1 MGGAHLDVSAYPSLK
16 QEDISIVAIMAIYHF
31 TTSIVKASSGKC
43 AVASSAYISGTSLYD
58 ERLGMEFSY
67 KTKDEVVHTEIL
79 LPKYAPPEYQD
90 RHTLWNE
97 VEKVQNKSN
106 SRYARQFEFAVP
118 NEWSR
123 EEAIERSR
131 EFIQK
136 AFVDRGMAVEFAYH
150 EKEGNHH
157 IHCMCTVRGFKP
169 DGKWE
174 SMEKKVIATDK
185 DGNRIPQI
193 DPKTG
198 EQKVRV
204 RPGKGTEKIW
214 KYTTVK
220 ANDWNKRSTLLEW
233 RKDWSEHCNKYLDKE
248 DHIDHRS
255 YEEQGNGLIPTIHE
269 GYSARQIERD
279 GGISEKCEINR
290 EIRETNSILLKL
302 REEVKQL
309 AKDIIR
315 KVGDLLGRITRS
327 SSTDEAPVRATEVS
341 RTTAEDNRET
351 GVREQIPDL
360 QTLIIKSEQVIAD
373 ATILIDEEVT
383 DSGRGTITGTESH
396 DSGDR
401 IEDTSGTELSP
412 DGEELILDG
421 GIDIIIQSFGS
432 ALAIEEDEID
442 GIRELSIEIFD
453 SSIEQELRAV
463 NDRVEQLTKEVGEP
477 DSEAESSDRGQD
489 SIAED
494 STDITGES
502 DGEDDSEVPDEHF
515 TSGFDISL

>member
-1 MGGAHLDVSAYPSLK
+1 
-16 QEDISIVAIMAIYHF
+16 MAIYHF

-43 AVASSAYISGTSLYD
+43 AVASSAYISGSSLYD
-58 ERLGMEFSY
+58 ERLGMAFSY
-67 KTKDEVVHTEIL
+67 KNKDEVVHTEIL
-79 LPKYAPPEYQD
+79 LPSNAPPEYKD
-90 RHTLWNE
+90 RSVLWNE

-136 AFVDRGMAVEFAYH
+136 AFVDRGMAVDFAYH
-150 EKEGNHH
+150 EKDGNHH

-169 DGKWE
+169 DGKWD

-204 RPGKGTEKIW
+204 RPGKGAEKIW
-214 KYTTVK
+214 KHITVK

-233 RKDWSEHCNKYLDKE
+233 RKDWSEHCNKYLDEK
-248 DHIDHRS
+248 DKIDHRS

-269 GYSARQIERD
+269 GYAARQIERD
-279 GGISEKCEINR
+279 GGVSDKCEINR
-290 EIRETNSILLKL
+290 EIRETNSMLLRLK
-302 REEVKQL
+302 EEIKQL

-327 SSTDEAPVRATEVS
+327 SSTYEATVRASEVS

-351 GVREQIPDL
+351 GGRESITDL
-360 QTLIIKSEQVIAD
+360 PTLIAKSEEVIAD
-373 ATILIDEEVT
+373 TTRLINEEVNDSARRT
-383 DSGRGTITGTESH
+383 ITRTESPDSGRG
-396 DSGDR
+396 
-401 IEDTSGTELSP
+401 IEETSGTEP
-412 DGEELILDG
+412 APEG
-421 GIDIIIQSFGS
+421 GIDFIIQSFGPTPT
-432 ALAIEEDEID
+432 AEEDEVD
-442 GIRELSIEIFD
+442 RVRELPVEDLD
-453 SSIEQELRAV
+453 SSIERELKAV
-463 NDRVEQLTKEVGEP
+463 NDRVEEFTKSVGGTNEDSGEGVKREDSNTPDLTPGTRGEP
-477 DSEAESSDRGQD
+477 TEH
-489 SIAED
+489 
-494 STDITGES
+494 STDVQTGH
-502 DGEDDSEVPDEHF
+502 G
-515 TSGFDISL
+515 GFGIGFAR

>member
-1 MGGAHLDVSAYPSLK
+1 
-16 QEDISIVAIMAIYHF
+16 MAIYHF

-43 AVASSAYISGTSLYD
+43 AVASSAYISGSSLYD
-58 ERLGMEFSY
+58 ERLGMAFSY
-67 KTKDEVVHTEIL
+67 KNKDEVVHTEIL
-79 LPKYAPPEYQD
+79 LPSNAPPEYQD
-90 RHTLWNE
+90 RSVLWNE

-136 AFVDRGMAVEFAYH
+136 AFVDRGMAVDFAYH
-150 EKEGNHH
+150 EKDGNHH

-169 DGKWE
+169 DGKWD

-204 RPGKGTEKIW
+204 RPGKGAEKLW
-214 KYTTVK
+214 KHITVK

-233 RKDWSEHCNKYLDKE
+233 RKDWSEHCNKYLAKE

-269 GYSARQIERD
+269 GYAARQIERD
-279 GGISEKCEINR
+279 GGVSDKCEINR
-290 EIRETNSILLKL
+290 EIRETNSMLLRLK
-302 REEVKQL
+302 EEIKQL

-327 SSTDEAPVRATEVS
+327 SSTYEATVRASEVS

-351 GVREQIPDL
+351 GGRESITDL
-360 QTLIIKSEQVIAD
+360 PTLITKSEQVIAD
-373 ATILIDEEVT
+373 TTRLINEEVNDSART
-383 DSGRGTITGTESH
+383 ITRTESPDSGRGIDE
-396 DSGDR
+396 
-401 IEDTSGTELSP
+401 TSGTEP
-412 DGEELILDG
+412 APEG
-421 GIDIIIQSFGS
+421 GIDFIIQSFGPTPT
-432 ALAIEEDEID
+432 AEEDEVD
-442 GIRELSIEIFD
+442 RVRELPVEDLD
-453 SSIEQELRAV
+453 SSIERELKAV
-463 NDRVEQLTKEVGEP
+463 NDRVEEFTKSVGGS
-477 DSEAESSDRGQD
+477 DSDTGSSNPGQD
-489 SIAED
+489 SITRD
-494 STDITGES
+494 STDNPDRGTP
-502 DGEDDSEVPDEHF
+502 DDSISVQERGG
-515 TSGFDISL
+515 GFSIGFSR

>member
-1 MGGAHLDVSAYPSLK
+1 MGEAHLDVSAYLAFREQSISK
-16 QEDISIVAIMAIYHF
+16 QTIMAIYHF

-43 AVASSAYISGTSLYD
+43 AVASSAYISGSSLYD

-67 KTKDEVVHTEIL
+67 KNKDEVVHTEIL
-79 LPKYAPPEYQD
+79 LPSNAPPEYKD
-90 RHTLWNE
+90 RSVLWNE

-136 AFVDRGMAVEFAYH
+136 AFVDRGMAVDFAYH
-150 EKEGNHH
+150 EKDGNHH

-169 DGKWE
+169 DGKWD

-204 RPGKGTEKIW
+204 RPGKGAEKLW
-214 KYTTVK
+214 KHITVK

-233 RKDWSEHCNKYLDKE
+233 RKDWSEHCNKYLNEKDK
-248 DHIDHRS
+248 IDYRS

-269 GYSARQIERD
+269 GYAARLIEKD
-279 GGISEKCEINR
+279 GGLSEKCEINR
-290 EIRETNSILLKL
+290 EIRETNRMLLKL
-302 REEVKQL
+302 RDEVKQL

-327 SSTDEAPVRATEVS
+327 SSINATSVTVASVSRATANNYREVGS
-341 RTTAEDNRET
+341 
-351 GVREQIPDL
+351 REQIPDL
-360 QTLIIKSEQVIAD
+360 QTLITQSEKLIEKNTKFIKDEIKNNVGRIITRRTDPGNGERLEKPSGAERD
-373 ATILIDEEVT
+373 A
-383 DSGRGTITGTESH
+383 SGRTQYVSQSMEST
-396 DSGDR
+396 DAV
-401 IEDTSGTELSP
+401 
-412 DGEELILDG
+412 EEN
-421 GIDIIIQSFGS
+421 
-432 ALAIEEDEID
+432 EID
-442 GIRELSIEIFD
+442 RIRELPLEGFD
-453 SSIEQELRAV
+453 FSIEQELREV
-463 NDRVEQLTKEVGEP
+463 NDRVELFTREIGKEDGDTGEG
-477 DSEAESSDRGQD
+477 SQC
-489 SIAED
+489 ED
-494 STDITGES
+494 TNSTDIAGDT
-502 DGEDDSEVPDEHF
+502 PDESAEHSRIIQEEHSEF
-515 TSGFDISL
+515 GIGIV